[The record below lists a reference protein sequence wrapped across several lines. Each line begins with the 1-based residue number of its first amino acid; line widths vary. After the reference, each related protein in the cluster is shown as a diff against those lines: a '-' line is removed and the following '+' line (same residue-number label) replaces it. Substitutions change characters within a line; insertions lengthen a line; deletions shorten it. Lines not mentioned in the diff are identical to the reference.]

1 MEMASVSEIC
11 LLNAATVRE
20 LLPLDVCV
28 PLMRRAFSMVATGET
43 VQPVRQALPLPDRR
57 GLVGWMPGYTAD
69 PAWLGVKVVSVFP
82 GNFGTE
88 LGSHQGVVLLFET
101 TNGAPVAILDGR
113 EITAIRTAAATAVA
127 TDVLAS
133 PQATSLGLFG
143 YGEQAESHVEALLL
157 VRPFSEILV
166 WGRDSSRSK
175 EFAAAMQ
182 ARHGCQ
188 IEAVVDPRA
197 AAACDV
203 VCTLTAAAE
212 PILEGAWLRPG
223 QHVNIV
229 GSSIPTTSE
238 VDDAT
243 IVAGRLFVDFKENA
257 LALGGDFRRAKAK
270 GLVDD
275 DHIVGTIGDVITGGV
290 PARLSATDITV
301 FKSLGMSSE
310 DILSADHVLKEAR
323 RLGKGQWVE
332 W

>member
-1 MEMASVSEIC
+1 MSEIC
-11 LLNAATVRE
+11 LLNAAIVRE
-20 LLPLDVCV
+20 LLPMDVCV
-28 PLMRRAFSMVATGET
+28 PLMRRAFAMVATGAT
-43 VQPVRQALPLPDRR
+43 VQPVRQALHLPDRR

-82 GNFGTE
+82 QNFGTAF
-88 LGSHQGVVLLFET
+88 GSHQGMVLLFET
-101 TNGAPVAILDGR
+101 THGAPVAILDGR

-157 VRPFSEILV
+157 VRPFSEIRI
-166 WGRDSSRSK
+166 WGRDAGRAR
-175 EFAAAMQ
+175 EFAAAMK
-182 ARHGCQ
+182 ARHGCH
-188 IEAVVDPRA
+188 IEAVADPRD

-223 QHVNIV
+223 RHVNIV

-275 DHIVGTIGDVITGGV
+275 DYIVGTVGDVITGAV
-290 PARLSATDITV
+290 PARVSPADITL

-310 DILSADHVLKEAR
+310 DILSADYILQEAR
-323 RLGKGQWVE
+323 RLGKGQWMD

>member
-1 MEMASVSEIC
+1 M
-11 LLNAATVRE
+11 
-20 LLPLDVCV
+20 

-43 VQPVRQALPLPDRR
+43 VQPVRQALHLPDRR

-82 GNFGTE
+82 QNFGTAF
-88 LGSHQGVVLLFET
+88 GSHQGMVLLFET
-101 TNGAPVAILDGR
+101 THGAPVAILDGR

-157 VRPFSEILV
+157 VRPFSEIRI
-166 WGRDSSRSK
+166 WGRDTGRAR
-175 EFAAAMQ
+175 EFAAAMK
-182 ARHGCQ
+182 ARHGCH
-188 IEAVVDPRA
+188 IEAVADPRD

-223 QHVNIV
+223 RHVNIV

-275 DHIVGTIGDVITGGV
+275 DHIVGTVGDVITGAV
-290 PARLSATDITV
+290 PARVSPADITL

-310 DILSADHVLKEAR
+310 DILSADHILQEAR
-323 RLGKGQWVE
+323 RLGKGKWMD

>member
-1 MEMASVSEIC
+1 MEMAPLTEIC
-11 LLNAATVRE
+11 LLNAAAVRE
-20 LLPLDVCV
+20 LLPMEACV

-43 VQPVRQALPLPDRR
+43 VQPVRQALHLPDRR

-82 GNFGTE
+82 QNFGTAF
-88 LGSHQGVVLLFET
+88 GSHQGMVLLFET
-101 TNGAPVAILDGR
+101 THGAPVAILDGR

-157 VRPFSEILV
+157 VRPFSEIRI
-166 WGRDSSRSK
+166 WGRDAGRAR
-175 EFAAAMQ
+175 EFAAAMK
-182 ARHGCQ
+182 ARHGCH
-188 IEAVVDPRA
+188 IEAVADPRD

-223 QHVNIV
+223 RHVNIV

-275 DHIVGTIGDVITGGV
+275 DHIVGTVGDVITGAV
-290 PARLSATDITV
+290 PARVSPADITL

-310 DILSADHVLKEAR
+310 DILSADHILQEAR
-323 RLGKGQWVE
+323 RLGKGQWID

>member
-1 MEMASVSEIC
+1 MA
-11 LLNAATVRE
+11 A
-20 LLPLDVCV
+20 CV

-82 GNFGTE
+82 GNFGTDF
-88 LGSHQGVVLLFET
+88 GSHQGMVLLFET
-101 TNGAPVAILDGR
+101 THGAPVAILDGR

-133 PQATSLGLFG
+133 PQARSLGVFG
-143 YGEQAESHVEALLL
+143 YGEQAESHIEALLL
-157 VRPFSEILV
+157 VRPFSDIRV
-166 WGRDSSRSK
+166 WGRDVGRAR
-175 EFAAAMQ
+175 EFAAAMRT
-182 ARHGCQ
+182 RHGCH
-188 IEAVVDPRA
+188 IEAVADARA
-197 AAACDV
+197 AADCDV

-212 PILEGAWLRPG
+212 PILQGAWLRHG

-229 GSSIPTTSE
+229 GSSIPSTAE

-243 IVAGRLFVDFKENA
+243 IVAGRLFVDFKDNA

-270 GLVDD
+270 GLIDD
-275 DHIVGTIGDVITGGV
+275 AHIVGTIGDVLTGV
-290 PARLSATDITV
+290 LPARLSAADITL

-323 RLGKGQWVE
+323 RLGKGQWVG

>member
-1 MEMASVSEIC
+1 MTEIC

-20 LLPLDVCV
+20 LLPMDVCV
-28 PLMRRAFSMVATGET
+28 PLMRRAFAMVATGET

-88 LGSHQGVVLLFET
+88 FGSHQGVVLLFET

-143 YGEQAESHVEALLL
+143 YGEQAESHIEALLL

-166 WGRDSSRSK
+166 WGRDRGRSK
-175 EFAAAMQ
+175 EFAAAMH

-188 IEAVVDPRA
+188 IEAVDDPRA

-243 IVAGRLFVDFKENA
+243 VVAGRLFVDFKENA

-275 DHIVGTIGDVITGGV
+275 NHIVGTIGDVITGLV
-290 PARLSATDITV
+290 PARVSAADITL

-310 DILSADHVLKEAR
+310 DILSADHVLKEAQ
-323 RLGKGQWVE
+323 RLGKGQWVG